1 MGRTTAATMTLATLL
16 VTASPASAGP
26 LPRPVAYEVT
36 ATELNVRAG
45 PGTQHAVLGRV
56 RQGQVYAVHELSGQ
70 WARLQLGGTP
80 GRSTWSSLTYLRA
93 TAHPIRWVLAEE
105 LNVRSGPDTRFRVLG
120 TLQRGTPLAV
130 VDAGNGWAQIHY
142 EGVPAWVHAAWLGNA
157 PPGGAPA
164 APAAPATPAPPTSS
178 AGFVQ
183 LAAAGVGFESYTTAS
198 RRWGLPALVYGLE
211 RAGRRWA
218 LLRRDRIG
226 VGDLSLERGGYFPP
240 HAGHQRGTEVDVSPV
255 RNDGREL
262 ATAVGAATY
271 SHDWTRRLIDLL
283 RSEVRTDVVLFN
295 DRAIPGVV
303 PWPGHSDH
311 FHLRIR

>member
-1 MGRTTAATMTLATLL
+1 MGWTKTAAAAITLATVLTTTDA
-16 VTASPASAGP
+16 VSAGP
-26 LPRPVAYEVT
+26 LARPVAYEVT
-36 ATELNVRAG
+36 AAELHVRAG

-80 GRSTWSSLTYLRA
+80 GRATWSSLTSLRA
-93 TAHPIRWVLAEE
+93 TAHPIRWVLPDE
-105 LNVRSGPDTRFRVLG
+105 LNVRSGPDPRFRVLG
-120 TLQRGTPLAV
+120 TLGRGTPLAV
-130 VDAGNGWAQIHY
+130 VDGGNGWAQIYY
-142 EGVPAWVHAAWLGNA
+142 EGVQAWVHAAWLGTA

-164 APAAPATPAPPTSS
+164 APATPARPTSS

-183 LAAAGVGFESYTTAS
+183 LAAAGAGFESYTTAS
-198 RRWGLPALVYGLE
+198 RRWGRPALVHGLE

-226 VGDLSLERGGYFPP
+226 VGDLSLERGGPFPP

-255 RNDGREL
+255 RSDGREL
-262 ATAVGAATY
+262 ATAVGASTY
-271 SHDWTRRLIDLL
+271 SHAWTRRLIDLL
-283 RSEVRTDVVLFN
+283 RSEVPTDVVLFD
-295 DRAIPGVV
+295 DRAIPGVA

-311 FHLRIR
+311 LHLRIR